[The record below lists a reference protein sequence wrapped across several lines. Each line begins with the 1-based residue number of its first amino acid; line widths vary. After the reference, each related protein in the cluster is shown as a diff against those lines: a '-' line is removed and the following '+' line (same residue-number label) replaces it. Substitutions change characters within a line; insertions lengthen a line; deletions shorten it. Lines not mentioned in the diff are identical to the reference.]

1 MREIGLHHVNVSLIT
16 LATPM
21 LHVDQSVSLMLI
33 VQQPNSVAI
42 FTALTLVLDY
52 VEQMHI
58 VKWQTI
64 FLYVSV
70 TKDILVIHL

>member
-1 MREIGLHHVNVSLIT
+1 MRETGLHLVSASLTT

-33 VQQPNSVAI
+33 VQLPNSVAI
-42 FTALTLVLDY
+42 FIALIPVLDY

-58 VKWQTI
+58 VKSQTI
-64 FLYVSV
+64 FLFVSV
-70 TKDILVIHL
+70 TKDTLGIHL